1 MERAGDRIPLFFNMR
16 EATVGQ
22 LLINDVLPEDV
33 RDDRRVLD
41 KKGLTALLREVAHK
55 HPDRYRDVVH
65 ALNRLGADFATTTGV
80 SFSIKD
86 FLPSD
91 AKKRIAADARAF
103 TSRIANDSGLT
114 EAQRNK
120 EIVNYLASRMDE
132 LRDATF
138 DESVRN
144 DNHFAEAIVSG
155 ARGNKANLSSLRG
168 ADLVVLDH
176 KDRPIPVP
184 IVRNYSEGLSPAEY
198 FAASYGT
205 RKGVISTKMATA
217 QAGYLTKLLTNAAGN
232 LVVSDDSPA
241 PGTGTPVET
250 SDPDNIGAVLAR
262 DYGPFS
268 AGTVIT
274 PSILKALAKLD
285 DEILVHSP
293 ISSGGAGVPRWAAGV
308 RERGRMAAVGENV
321 GLAAAQAVGE
331 PISQAQLCL
340 ARGTQVRMADGASK
354 RIENVRAGML
364 VLGADVNGGLFP
376 VRVVR
381 TYNNGHRSCVESTFM
396 PMDGSQKLT
405 LKSTIDHK
413 IMARLCAGGD
423 NSGIVPVGTSNTA
436 IYATMTN
443 FAQKSPC
450 ATFAQKLVAALR
462 LVFFWLLPPVVKAV
476 RTACATFVECR
487 DIGLQQTY
495 DIEVEHPDHLFVL
508 ANGLIVSNSSKHAA
522 GVVGATRGASV
533 SGFDAINQMVQIPK
547 TFRNAAA
554 IARRDGA
561 VTRIEPAPQGGHYV
575 WLGEN
580 DQHYVFPESDVTV
593 NVGDVVSAGDSLS
606 SGVPNPA
613 EIVRY
618 KGIGEGRRYFVQ
630 QMRKTLTDNDIP
642 THRRNIELLARGLIN
657 HVRVV
662 EPDGVEDAL
671 PDDILSYDEVVRRYR
686 PRFGYA
692 TLSPGRARGKY
703 LERPVLHYSIGTRIT
718 QPVVDTMKRHR
729 VDAID
734 VHDDPPPFEPHMVR
748 ALELAVHDPDFFR
761 RLSGFYIGKGFMN
774 AVQRGGSSQ
783 IHSGNW
789 PHALAHGVDFGKD
802 LYTKG
807 VY

>member
-1 MERAGDRIPLFFNMR
+1 MR

-22 LLINDVLPEDV
+22 LLINDALPDDV

-41 KKGLTALLREVAHK
+41 KKGLAALLRDVAHK
-55 HPDRYRDVVH
+55 HSDKYRDVVRT
-65 ALNRLGADFATTTGV
+65 LNELGADFATTTGV

-86 FLPSD
+86 FLPSA
-91 AKKRIAADARAF
+91 AKQRIAADVRAF
-103 TSRIANDSGLT
+103 VSRIAQKPGLT

-132 LRDATF
+132 MRGSTF
-138 DESVRN
+138 DESVRDN
-144 DNHFAEAIVSG
+144 NHFAEAIVSG

-168 ADLVVLDH
+168 ADLMVLDH

-184 IVRNYSEGLSPAEY
+184 IVHNYSEGLSPAEY
-198 FAASYGT
+198 FASSYGT

-232 LVVSDDSPA
+232 LVVSDESPA

-250 SDPDNIGAVLAR
+250 DDPDNIGAVLAR
-262 DYGPFS
+262 DYGEFP

-293 ISSGGAGVPRWAAGV
+293 ISSGGAGVPRLAAGV
-308 RERGRMAAVGENV
+308 RERGRMASVGENV

-340 ARGTQVRMADGASK
+340 ARGTLVRMANGTTK
-354 RIENVRAGML
+354 RIESIRAGMV
-364 VLGADVNGGLFP
+364 VLGADTSGCLFP

-381 TYNNGHRSCVESTFM
+381 TYDNGHRPCIESTFR
-396 PMDGSQKLT
+396 PMDGSPKQT
-405 LKSTIDHK
+405 LKSTTDHK
-413 IMARLCAGGD
+413 IVTRFRAGD
-423 NSGIVPVGTSNTA
+423 AASCLMPVGAAPSA
-436 IYATMTN
+436 VYVIAADVVEKPRASI
-443 FAQKSPC
+443 AQKV
-450 ATFAQKLVAALR
+450 VAALR
-462 LVFFWLLPPVVKAV
+462 SVFFWLTPPAARVA
-476 RTACATFVECR
+476 RAACATFIEYR

-495 DIEVEHPDHLFVL
+495 DIEVDHPDHLYVL
-508 ANGLIVSNSSKHAA
+508 ANGMVVSNSSKHAA

-533 SGFDAINQMVQIPK
+533 SGFDAVNQLVQIPK

-554 IARRDGA
+554 IARLDGA
-561 VTRIEPAPQGGHYV
+561 VTRIAPAPHGGHYV
-575 WLGEN
+575 WLGEE
-580 DQHYVFPESDVTV
+580 QHYVFPESDVSV
-593 NVGDVVSAGDSLS
+593 NVGDVVSAGDALS

-613 EIVRY
+613 DIVRY

-630 QMRKTLTDNDIP
+630 QLRKTLMDNDIP
-642 THRRNIELLARGLIN
+642 SHRRNIELLARGLIN
-657 HVRVV
+657 HVRIV
-662 EPDGVEDAL
+662 EPDGIEDAL
-671 PDDILSYDEVVRRYR
+671 PDDIMPYDEVVRRYK
-686 PRFGYA
+686 PRFGYV
-692 TLSPGRARGKY
+692 TLPPGRARGKY
-703 LERPVLHYSIGTRIT
+703 LERPTLHYSIGTRIT
-718 QPVVDTMKRHR
+718 QPVTDTLKRHR
-729 VDAID
+729 VNAID

-783 IHSGNW
+783 IHSVNW
-789 PHALAHGVDFGKD
+789 PHALAHGVDFGKE
-802 LYTKG
+802 LTTKG